1 MNFGCV
7 LVRERDTQ
15 KPYNIIGPDGYRLF
29 ELNFDDVLTAG
40 FDQEGIATIKCGN
53 NDYFIN
59 IEGDVSRARELMA
72 ESMQSKLGPMLME
85 YSAPKAKTKFNWH
98 NIAANL
104 LD

>member
-1 MNFGCV
+1 M
-7 LVRERDTQ
+7 
-15 KPYNIIGPDGYRLF
+15 
-29 ELNFDDVLTAG
+29 NFDDVLTAG

-53 NDYFIN
+53 NDYFVN

-98 NIAANL
+98 NIAANF